1 MKLLKLILL
10 YLFLITQ
17 TQADTIY
24 ELIKIPNLEIYNLKT
39 ENKLRYFNAK
49 QAFTIGVDNNIN
61 CFKSSKQDLDKKYK
75 IIEKNLNRYSQN
87 FLKKIN
93 LKYIVMCED
102 LSISGIN
109 TAGIPDNVMKTLIV
123 DIKFN
128 DKYFE
133 RVLHHEVFHII
144 NDSFKDIFNQKIW
157 SSFNPKE
164 FNYAECSTCTK
175 KIGLETYSKT
185 AGFIT
190 EYSRSTASEDMAEVF
205 SHLMYG
211 NLPAT
216 VDPILQKKIEF
227 IKKGLL
233 KIDESF
239 ISVKVNNDF
248 EASIGDEV
256 NISILSSKCQIFDF
270 ENGLNLNTNKEK

>member
-1 MKLLKLILL
+1 MKLFKFILL
-10 YLFLITQ
+10 CLFLISPV
-17 TQADTIY
+17 QADTIY
-24 ELIKIPNLEIYNLKT
+24 ELIKIPHLEIYNIKT
-39 ENKLRYFNAK
+39 ENKLRYLNAK

-102 LSISGIN
+102 LSISGIK
-109 TAGIPDNVMKTLIV
+109 TAGIPDNIMKTLIV

-144 NDSFKDIFNQKIW
+144 YDSYKNIFDEKIW
-157 SSFNPKE
+157 SRFNPKE
-164 FNYAECSTCTK
+164 FKYAKCSTCTE
-175 KIGLETYSKT
+175 KIGLDTYSKPD
-185 AGFIT
+185 GFIT

-211 NLPAT
+211 NLPSE

-227 IKKGLL
+227 IKKGIS
-233 KIDESF
+233 KIDENF
-239 ISVKVNNDF
+239 I
-248 EASIGDEV
+248 
-256 NISILSSKCQIFDF
+256 L
-270 ENGLNLNTNKEK
+270 